1 MSMRSKGQV
10 LLFALLLLGIFSIIL
25 GSLGA
30 IWHSRWQAYQVES
43 DGLQA
48 FHIAEAG
55 LELGRAQIMASGA
68 TNLANTTQNFPVT
81 EPSGATTNGRF
92 QMNIT
97 ISNDNYGSPPVPIT
111 RFSITSM
118 GSFKSAKR
126 MVGSSIIGFVNNGT
140 LMSEPGSWQEL

>member
-1 MSMRSKGQV
+1 MRSKGQV

-30 IWHSRWQAYQVES
+30 IWHSRWQAYQMES
-43 DGLQA
+43 DGLRA

-55 LELGRAQIMASGA
+55 LELGRAQIIASGA
-68 TNLANTTQNFPVT
+68 TNLTNTTQIFPVT
-81 EPSGATTNGRF
+81 EPSGEVTNGRF

-97 ISNDNYGSPPVPIT
+97 VSNGNYGSPPAPVT
-111 RFSITSM
+111 RFSITSL

-126 MVGSSIIGFVNNGT
+126 MVGSSVIGFADNGT
-140 LMSEPGSWQEL
+140 LISEPGSWQEL